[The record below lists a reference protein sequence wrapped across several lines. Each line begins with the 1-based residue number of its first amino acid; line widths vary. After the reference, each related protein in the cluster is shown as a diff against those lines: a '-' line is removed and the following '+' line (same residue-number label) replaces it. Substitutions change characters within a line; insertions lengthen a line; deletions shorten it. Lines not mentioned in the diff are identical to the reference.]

1 MRVAGAAAPE
11 RRARWSGSGHGVSR
25 RGGPGARYSA
35 SRFVS
40 QLKQSQPGRTGTH
53 RVSRR

>member
-1 MRVAGAAAPE
+1 MRVAGEAAPE
-11 RRARWSGSGHGVSR
+11 RRVRWPGSGHGVLPC
-25 RGGPGARYSA
+25 GGPGARYSA